1 MFSFNMESPISKR
14 KSKLTTGVSIPE
26 IGMTSHRSGDCGG
39 LTTNLWPH
47 FWDTPI
53 MESQMEK
60 NMEHDKWTLGLCR
73 GIIGDCDAR
82 LSN

>member
-1 MFSFNMESPISKR
+1 
-14 KSKLTTGVSIPE
+14 
-26 IGMTSHRSGDCGG
+26 
-39 LTTNLWPH
+39 
-47 FWDTPI
+47 

-73 GIIGDCDAR
+73 GIIRDCDAR